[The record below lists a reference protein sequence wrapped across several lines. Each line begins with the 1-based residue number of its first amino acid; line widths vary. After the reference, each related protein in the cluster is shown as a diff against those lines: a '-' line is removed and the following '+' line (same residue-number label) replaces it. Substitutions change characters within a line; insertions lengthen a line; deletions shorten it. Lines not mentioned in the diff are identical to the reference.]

1 MTNNISKFLSILGGS
16 IIAVLATLEV
26 AFANDISVS
35 HDLKDF
41 DQIRLDNVGI
51 QLEVEVGEDF
61 AIEVSG
67 DEELVE
73 TLLLKVRG
81 DKLVIYRDDN
91 HKVWDGRGNDSPLV
105 TVSMPSFT
113 GFELRGAVD
122 ASIKG
127 VDSDEVEFDLK
138 GAGNIEVEGRCRWL
152 IVDLKGAGNVEADDL
167 ICEEVDVTL
176 KGAGNIEVHAS
187 KRVDAD
193 IDGLGNIDVYGSPEE
208 VKKDDGWLS
217 HISIH

>member
-1 MTNNISKFLSILGGS
+1 MTNVITKLFSYLCLSTF
-16 IIAVLATLEV
+16 AVLAMM
-26 AFANDISVS
+26 AASIAQDISVK
-35 HDLKDF
+35 HELDGF
-41 DQIRLDNVGI
+41 DQIRIDNVGI
-51 QLEVEVGEDF
+51 QLEVEVGNNF
-61 AIEVSG
+61 SIEVTG
-67 DEELVE
+67 EEELVE

-81 DKLVIYRDDN
+81 DKLVIYRDDD
-91 HKVWDGRGNDSPLV
+91 HKVWDGRGSDSPLV
-105 TVSMPSFT
+105 KISMPSFT
-113 GFELRGAVD
+113 GFDLRGAVD
-122 ASIKG
+122 ADITG

-138 GAGNIEVEGRCRWL
+138 GAGNIEVEGKCGWL
-152 IVDLKGAGNVEADDL
+152 IIDLKGAGNVEADNL

-193 IDGLGNIDVYGSPEE
+193 INGMGNIDVYGNPRE

>member
-1 MTNNISKFLSILGGS
+1 MTNAISKFFLFLGVPLLAATATFQAA
-16 IIAVLATLEV
+16 IAQDV
-26 AFANDISVS
+26 SVT
-35 HDLKDF
+35 HDLDDF

-61 AIEVSG
+61 SIEVSG

-81 DKLVIYRDDN
+81 DKLVIYRDDD
-91 HKVWDGRGNDSPLV
+91 HKVWDGRGNDAPLV
-105 TVSMPSFT
+105 QVSMPSFT
-113 GFELRGAVD
+113 GFDLRGAVD
-122 ASIKG
+122 AEING

-138 GAGNIEVEGRCRWL
+138 GAGNIEVEGKCRWL
-152 IVDLKGAGNVEADDL
+152 IIDLKGAGNVEADDL

-193 IDGLGNIDVYGSPEE
+193 IDGMGNIDVYGDPEE
-208 VKKDDGWLS
+208 VEKDDGWLS